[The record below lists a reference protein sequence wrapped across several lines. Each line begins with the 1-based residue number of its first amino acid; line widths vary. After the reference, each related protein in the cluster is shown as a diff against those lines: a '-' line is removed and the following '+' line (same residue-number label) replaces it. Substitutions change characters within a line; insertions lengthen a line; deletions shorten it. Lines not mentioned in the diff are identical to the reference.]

1 MKAPYHSDVTQ
12 QIFSLSAI
20 PLCTKRN
27 GTVMLKSSSLVFRI
41 PLQYKNPAYN
51 VASVSVFINI
61 PGCRKQFEIT
71 YKGHNCPNDSP
82 FDAVKSNFSVKVSVV
97 CHT

>member
-1 MKAPYHSDVTQ
+1 MKEQYHSDVTQ

-27 GTVMLKSSSLVFRI
+27 GTVMLQSSSLAFRK
-41 PLQYKNPAYN
+41 PLQYENQTYN

-61 PGCRKQFEIT
+61 PGCRKHFEIT
-71 YKGHNCPNDSP
+71 YKDHNCPNDMP
-82 FDAVKSNFSVKVSVV
+82 FPRR
-97 CHT
+97 